1 MSGAT
6 RILARLRQGPATA
19 AELYALHC
27 VVHSR
32 ISELRKQ
39 GHRIV
44 CEHTPGGTGPGS
56 YVYRLDGSLRER
68 DVDGVKVPS
77 AVAAAGE
84 ITLQIA
90 TGRSSRSLSDPLT
103 DRGRGAT
110 AATAIPFHDPSLG
123 DGEDGLSTG
132 APHSSGPDPQ
142 SSEGFAL
149 SGSAVVGRPSGSEQ
163 LSLDVAA

>member
-44 CEHTPGGTGPGS
+44 CERTPGETGPEA
-56 YVYRLDGSLRER
+56 YVYRLVGESLRER
-68 DVDGVKVPS
+68 EGVEGGIPS
-77 AVAAAGE
+77 TSGAKDTAASRAP
-84 ITLQIA
+84 
-90 TGRSSRSLSDPLT
+90 SRSLSDLLT